1 MGGGYLHVMV
11 LVMVT
16 RVGVELSKAS
26 LGYGVLVIAILLY
39 ISVTKMRNSP
49 LAIT

>member
-1 MGGGYLHVMV
+1 MHVLMIIV
-11 LVMVT
+11 VT
-16 RVGVELSKAS
+16 QVDVELSKAS
-26 LGYGVLVIAILLY
+26 LGYDVMVIAILLY